1 MSVILSKEEIS
12 KLIDK
17 MFDEQSICKYCIYYS
32 LGCDGEIKPDGSG
45 NPIYP
50 PCCDS
55 DMKDGEIDIYQYL
68 EDLESED
75 ED

>member
-17 MFDEQSICKYCIYYS
+17 MFDEQSICKYCMYS
-32 LGCDGEIKPDGSG
+32 DGCEGEVRSDGSG

-50 PCCDS
+50 PCCDN
-55 DMKDGEIDIYQYL
+55 DMKDGEIDVYQYL
-68 EDLESED
+68 KD
-75 ED
+75 EGDE